1 MAITALDIKDK
12 TFKLK
17 FRGYSEEEVNEFLDI
32 VVDDYEK
39 LTRENREQE
48 AKIKMLEEK
57 LAYFDEMKE
66 SLSQSVI
73 LAQETADK
81 VKASARTES
90 ENILTHANNQATLLL
105 EETKQKA
112 NDMLRDAADEAK
124 RVAIETEDLKRQT
137 RVFHQRL
144 LSSVES
150 HLALVNSPEWD
161 ELLQPTASY
170 IQNSDVAFRE
180 VVESV
185 LDTDADHEAPQ
196 VADTA
201 AIDATRQF
209 SPEEMAELQRRV
221 EESNRQLEETI
232 AGQAPLLT
240 DELLFETSSSEAFT
254 FESDVAEEESLSF
267 ENEPVISD
275 SETHSDNPIHVI
287 DESELSLNETQTFKL
302 NFED

>member
-32 VVDDYEK
+32 LVDDFEK
-39 LTRENREQE
+39 LTRENRAQE

-73 LAQETADK
+73 LAQETAEK
-81 VKASARTES
+81 VKTSARTES
-90 ENILTHANNQATLLL
+90 DNILTHANNQATLLL
-105 EETKQKA
+105 EESKQKA
-112 NDMLRDAADEAK
+112 NEMLREAADEAK

-144 LSSVES
+144 LASVES

-185 LDTDADHEAPQ
+185 LETDHDLPQ
-196 VADTA
+196 VADMA
-201 AIDATRQF
+201 SIDATRQF

-232 AGQAPLLT
+232 ADQTPLLT
-240 DELLFETSSSEAFT
+240 DDVLFGISSSEEFP
-254 FESDVAEEESLSF
+254 FESDLSDESLSF
-267 ENEPVISD
+267 EETNELVLD
-275 SETHSDNPIHVI
+275 SEIENENSNILEED
-287 DESELSLNETQTFKL
+287 DSELNLNETQTFKL

>member
-32 VVDDYEK
+32 LVDDFEK
-39 LTRENREQE
+39 LTRENRAQE

-73 LAQETADK
+73 LAQETAEK
-81 VKASARTES
+81 VKTSARTES
-90 ENILTHANNQATLLL
+90 DNILTHANNQATLLL
-105 EETKQKA
+105 EESKQKA
-112 NDMLRDAADEAK
+112 NDMLREAADEAK

-144 LSSVES
+144 LASVES

-185 LDTDADHEAPQ
+185 LETDHDLPQ
-196 VADTA
+196 VADMA
-201 AIDATRQF
+201 SIDATRQF

-232 AGQAPLLT
+232 ADQTPLLT
-240 DELLFETSSSEAFT
+240 DDVLFGISSSEEFS
-254 FESDVAEEESLSF
+254 FESDSSDDSLSF
-267 ENEPVISD
+267 EETNELVLNSEIENENSNILEEDD
-275 SETHSDNPIHVI
+275 SELN
-287 DESELSLNETQTFKL
+287 LNETQTFKL

>member
-32 VVDDYEK
+32 LVDDFEK
-39 LTRENREQE
+39 LTRENRAQE

-73 LAQETADK
+73 LAQETAEK
-81 VKASARTES
+81 VKTSARTES
-90 ENILTHANNQATLLL
+90 DNILTHANNQATLLL
-105 EETKQKA
+105 EESKQKA
-112 NDMLRDAADEAK
+112 NEMLREAADEAK

-144 LSSVES
+144 LASVES

-185 LDTDADHEAPQ
+185 LETDHDLPQ
-196 VADTA
+196 VADMA
-201 AIDATRQF
+201 SIDATRQF

-232 AGQAPLLT
+232 ADQTPLLT
-240 DELLFETSSSEAFT
+240 DDVLFGISSSEDFS
-254 FESDVAEEESLSF
+254 FESDSSDELLSF
-267 ENEPVISD
+267 EETNELVLD
-275 SETHSDNPIHVI
+275 SEIETENSNILEED
-287 DESELSLNETQTFKL
+287 DSELNLNETQTFKL